1 METIDGLVFP
11 ALTLWVM
18 HASIY
23 FFLISLLTLFVGL
36 GLHKHHVLRQMKKRT
51 ALIAHNRGILISIAS
66 GSSSNLSHVETFE
79 QALCLAEA
87 LRDQDYKDVNTRLA
101 IQQDIVETGIKTI
114 MLKTISA
121 KDWGR
126 RYQCMSAIHDLHMPV
141 FFDALLEYAEH
152 EENLRVYGNCLY
164 ACSSSLGK
172 PEDFQRLSIV
182 MDARPELSASFAE
195 GVFRTSIRA
204 LLDAHSADQVH
215 AVLVASLER
224 KETSPGNLSAL
235 ILSIGKEHIHALAP
249 AIVACAIK
257 SEDTI
262 IKVSA
267 MRALHAMKLCDD
279 LIIEGLSSGNTIV
292 QIAAIRSCEYHDGQV
307 ESSLGSLLNSP
318 SFDVRYATAMTLRS
332 MQERGK
338 RVLLEVG
345 ENKTDPYAKT
355 MAIFSLALG

>member
-1 METIDGLVFP
+1 MVTIDDLVFP

-23 FFLISLLTLFVGL
+23 FFLISLLALFVGL
-36 GLHKHHVLRQMKKRT
+36 GWHKHRVLRQMSKRS
-51 ALIAHNRGILISIAS
+51 ALIAHNKDILAS
-66 GSSSNLSHVETFE
+66 VHSDAPPTMPIIETFE

-87 LRDQDYKDVNTRLA
+87 LLDHDLEDANSRLA
-101 IQQDIVETGIKTI
+101 LQQAIAETGIRPVLLQAI
-114 MLKTISA
+114 RA
-121 KDWGR
+121 KEWGR
-126 RYQCMSAIHDLHMPV
+126 RYQGMSAIHDLRMPF
-141 FFDALLEYAEH
+141 FFDSLLEH
-152 EENLRVYGNCLY
+152 VKSEENLYVYSNCLY

-172 PEDFQRLSIV
+172 LEDIQRLSIA
-182 MDARPELSASFAE
+182 MDARAELSASFAE

-204 LLDAHSADQVH
+204 LLKVHSTERVHTVLADC
-215 AVLVASLER
+215 LER
-224 KETSPGNLSAL
+224 KETSLGNLSAL
-235 ILSIGKEHIHALAP
+235 ILSIGKEHIDALAST
-249 AIVACAIK
+249 IVACAKK

-267 MRALHAMKLCDD
+267 MRALHAMGLCDD

-292 QIAAIRSCEYHDGQV
+292 QIAAIRSCEYYAGRV
-307 ESSLGSLLNSP
+307 ESNLAGLLNSP

-345 ENKTDPYAKT
+345 GNKTDPYAKT
-355 MAIFSLALG
+355 MASFTLALG

>member
-1 METIDGLVFP
+1 VVTIDGLVFP
-11 ALTLWVM
+11 ALTLWMM

-23 FFLISLLTLFVGL
+23 FFLISLLALFVGL
-36 GLHKHHVLRQMKKRT
+36 GWHKHRVLRQMSKRS
-51 ALIAHNRGILISIAS
+51 ALIAHNKDILAS
-66 GSSSNLSHVETFE
+66 VHSDAPPTMPRIETFE

-87 LRDQDYKDVNTRLA
+87 LRDHDFKDASRLTLQQA
-101 IQQDIVETGIKTI
+101 IAETGIRPVLLQAI
-114 MLKTISA
+114 RA
-121 KDWGR
+121 KEWGR
-126 RYQCMSAIHDLHMPV
+126 RYQGMSAIHDLRMPF
-141 FFDALLEYAEH
+141 FFDSLLEHAES

-172 PEDFQRLSIV
+172 PEDIQRLSIA
-182 MDARPELSASFAE
+182 MDARAELSASFAE

-204 LLDAHSADQVH
+204 LLKVHSTIRVH
-215 AVLVASLER
+215 AVLADCLER
-224 KETSPGNLSAL
+224 KETSLGNLSAL
-235 ILSIGKEHIHALAP
+235 ILSIGKEHIDALAST
-249 AIVACAIK
+249 IVACAKK

-267 MRALHAMKLCDD
+267 MRALHAMGLCDD

-292 QIAAIRSCEYHDGQV
+292 QIAAIRSCEYYAGRV
-307 ESSLGSLLNSP
+307 ESNLAGLLNSP

-345 ENKTDPYAKT
+345 GNKTDPYAKT
-355 MAIFSLALG
+355 MASFTLALG